1 MNNIIHLLTEVNRKN
16 FFNIKKNIVKVVKA
30 TCAVDFNKNCI
41 RENLSPKSLYGQHTG
56 NKNKLTN
63 TLINRQQK
71 AEKSL

>member
-41 RENLSPKSLYGQHTG
+41 RENLSPKNIY
-56 NKNKLTN
+56 
-63 TLINRQQK
+63 IYIYIYIY
-71 AEKSL
+71 